1 VAVELASADAVRA
14 VRPDFR
20 ALAAESGGGWSV
32 TARADERARR
42 EFGGEVDVVSR
53 FFAPALGVDEDPVT
67 GSAHCVLMPFWRQR
81 LGCSEL
87 VAAQISPRGGVVRC
101 RERDGRVELRGGA
114 VTVARG
120 ELQAQ

>member
-1 VAVELASADAVRA
+1 PVRLPVGPGGDAPAASRLGAQGPEIRPRRA
-14 VRPDFR
+14 HRDF
-20 ALAAESGGGWSV
+20 G
-32 TARADERARR
+32 DD
-42 EFGGEVDVVSR
+42 VDFVSR

-81 LGCSEL
+81 LGKTQL

-101 RERDGRVELRGGA
+101 REEGGRVELRGGA

-120 ELQAQ
+120 KLLAH